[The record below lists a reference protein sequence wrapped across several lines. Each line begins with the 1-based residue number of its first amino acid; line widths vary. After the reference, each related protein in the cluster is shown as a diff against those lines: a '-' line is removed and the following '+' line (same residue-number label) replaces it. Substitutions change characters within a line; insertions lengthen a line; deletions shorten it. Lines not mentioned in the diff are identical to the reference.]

1 MGELFELSMECLM
14 KLLFAAASVAVFAA
28 AVPAIASAQ
37 AAAPT
42 TNAYGNIGYA
52 NTHDSGADMGT
63 IQGRLGYRFNNWLG
77 VEGEVA
83 GGVKGD
89 DVSANVGGANVTGK
103 AKIEHQEAIYGVGF
117 LPLNPNWEVLGRV
130 GYGHTKAKI
139 SDASVSGAGGT
150 VSGLSASDSGDSW
163 NFGVGAQYHWDGLN
177 GIRADYTR
185 EEFTGSGDGHGDVL
199 SVAYSRKF

>member
-1 MGELFELSMECLM
+1 M
-14 KLLFAAASVAVFAA
+14 KFVFAAASAAVLAA

-37 AAAPT
+37 TAPLS
-42 TNAYGNIGYA
+42 NVYGTIGYA
-52 NTHDSGADMGT
+52 DTHGSGVDLGT

-77 VEGEVA
+77 VEGELA

-89 DVSANVGGANVTGK
+89 DVNTTVGGAAVTGK

-117 LPLNPNWEVLGRV
+117 LPLNPNWEILGRV
-130 GYGHTKAKI
+130 GYGHTKAKV
-139 SDASVSGAGGT
+139 SDVTVSGPGGS

-163 NFGVGAQYHWDGLN
+163 NFGVGAQYHWDGQN

-185 EEFTGSGDGHGDVL
+185 EEFTGSGSDHGDVW
-199 SVAYSRKF
+199 SIAYSRKF